1 MSGMT
6 LQVLG
11 VVVGVLMVGACGV
24 GGGSGEMGWRK
35 PAARSGYAPVNGLRI
50 YYEVHGEAMRG
61 QVPVVLMHGGGST
74 IETSF
79 EKLIPVLAR
88 GREVIAFEQQG
99 HGHTADVEGRPFS
112 FEQSADDAVGLLDY
126 LKVEKAD
133 FVGYSNG
140 GTIALAVGVRHPEKV
155 RKLVIVSGMFKRDGM
170 AEGFWDGMAHATLE
184 TMPAELKAAYVKVAP
199 HPEQLPV
206 FFDKSVKRMVEFKD
220 WPVEKVKGI
229 EAPALV
235 MVGDKDVVRVE
246 HGVEM
251 ARAMPRGELAVLPG
265 TDHMQM
271 VEWKAWQVGM
281 VEGFLGK

>member
-1 MSGMT
+1 MNGMM

-11 VVVGVLMVGACGV
+11 VVVGVLLVGACGV
-24 GGGSGEMGWRK
+24 GGSGGEFGGK
-35 PAARSGYAPVNGLRI
+35 PAVRSGYAPVNGLRI
-50 YYEVHGEAMRG
+50 YYEVHGSRVSG

-79 EKLIPVLAR
+79 AKLIPQLAR
-88 GREVIAFEQQG
+88 SREVIAFEQQG
-99 HGHTADVEGRPFS
+99 HGHTADVEGRAFS
-112 FEQSADDAVGLLDY
+112 FEQSADDAAGLLEY
-126 LKVEKAD
+126 LKVERAD

-170 AEGFWDGMAHATLE
+170 AEGFWEGMGHATLE
-184 TMPAELKAAYVKVAP
+184 TMPGELKAAYVKVAP

-206 FFDKSVKRMVEFKD
+206 FFEKSVKRMMEFQD
-220 WPVEKVKGI
+220 WPVERLKGI
-229 EAPALV
+229 EVPTLV

-265 TDHMQM
+265 TDHMQV
-271 VEWKAWQVGM
+271 VEWKGWEVGM
-281 VEGFLGK
+281 VEGFLGE